1 MRFYTGAMFM
11 LVAHASYKALMF
23 LGAGSVMHGTHEE
36 TDLQRM
42 GGLIRRMPVTGWTFV
57 VGACALAGV
66 FPLAGF
72 FAKDQIL
79 EFANRTGRTWVYVL
93 GTLGALLSA
102 LYIGRL
108 LFLAFFGRP
117 RSEEAEHAHESPAV
131 MTIPLVI
138 LAAGAI
144 VAGLLLSTSAEGT
157 LARVLEPVVGSL
169 PPHEGGLPTPALLVI
184 ATAIALG
191 ALAVAWWVYASGRVE
206 WLTLRERLQ
215 PLPRAA
221 RSGWYV
227 DNAYS
232 TLFVQPGLAAARF
245 SANVFDTKVV
255 DGLVNGVGAGTRR
268 FAARCPPHPDGVRAL
283 LRARVPPRRRRRPR
297 LAGDAAVNKLLTL
310 TTFLPLLGAL
320 MVLGGGRGLKDG
332 AARWVALGVSVATF
346 IVSLVVLGR
355 FDPSSSETFQMVEI
369 ARWVPSIGL
378 SYAVGID
385 GLSIWMLLL
394 TTFLF
399 PVSILASWTITKD
412 VRRYLAAILVLETA
426 VIGTFVALDL
436 LLFFL
441 FFEALLVPM
450 YLLIGGWGGQ
460 RRIYAAIKFFLFTMA
475 GSAFLLVAILFL
487 YVQQDG
493 PRLFGYGA
501 MMDAAAGVPVTTA
514 RWLFLAFFVAFAV
527 KVPLVP
533 LHTWLP
539 DAHTEA
545 PTAGSVLLAA
555 LLLKVGTYGLIRFN
569 LMLFPEASKYFA
581 TFVGVI
587 AVIGIVYGA
596 VNALI
601 QTDIK
606 RLVAYSSVSHLG
618 FVVLGVFAFTQQGV
632 TGGVLQMVNH
642 GLATGALF
650 LLVGM
655 VYERT
660 HTRDLGSM
668 GGLASVMPWLM
679 GAFLFTVFASAGL
692 PGLNGFVGEF
702 LVIVGTFAVH
712 SWLGALAATAVVLA
726 AIYLLWSY
734 QRMAFGPVREEHR
747 SLPDVSL
754 REVVV
759 LAPVLALLLV
769 FGVAPKLLTDRID
782 PATEAVIAR
791 VAPNHQTDVGVADR
805 AIVNPSL
812 DEEAAP

>member
-1 MRFYTGAMFM
+1 M
-11 LVAHASYKALMF
+11 
-23 LGAGSVMHGTHEE
+23 
-36 TDLQRM
+36 
-42 GGLIRRMPVTGWTFV
+42 
-57 VGACALAGV
+57 
-66 FPLAGF
+66 
-72 FAKDQIL
+72 
-79 EFANRTGRTWVYVL
+79 
-93 GTLGALLSA
+93 
-102 LYIGRL
+102 
-108 LFLAFFGRP
+108 
-117 RSEEAEHAHESPAV
+117 
-131 MTIPLVI
+131 
-138 LAAGAI
+138 
-144 VAGLLLSTSAEGT
+144 
-157 LARVLEPVVGSL
+157 
-169 PPHEGGLPTPALLVI
+169 
-184 ATAIALG
+184 
-191 ALAVAWWVYASGRVE
+191 
-206 WLTLRERLQ
+206 
-215 PLPRAA
+215 
-221 RSGWYV
+221 
-227 DNAYS
+227 
-232 TLFVQPGLAAARF
+232 
-245 SANVFDTKVV
+245 
-255 DGLVNGVGAGTRR
+255 
-268 FAARCPPHPDGVRAL
+268 
-283 LRARVPPRRRRRPR
+283 
-297 LAGDAAVNKLLTL
+297 NKLLTL
-310 TTFLPLLGAL
+310 TTFLPLLGA
-320 MVLGGGRGLKDG
+320 VDGARRGPRPEGRG
-332 AARWVALGVSVATF
+332 ARWLALGASLVTF

-355 FDPSSSETFQMVEI
+355 FDPSARAPFQMVEQ
-369 ARWVPSIGL
+369 ARWVESIGL
-378 SYAVGID
+378 TYTLGVD
-385 GLSIWMLLL
+385 GVSIWMILL

-412 VRRYLAAILVLETA
+412 VRRFMAAMLVLETA

-450 YLLIGGWGGQ
+450 YLLIGGWGG
-460 RRIYAAIKFFLFTMA
+460 RRRVYAAIKFFLFTMA

-487 YVQQDG
+487 YSKGGADEL
-493 PRLFGYGA
+493 PRTTRCSTSPSGLPA
-501 MMDAAAGVPVTTA
+501 TTA

-569 LMLFPEASKYFA
+569 LVLFPEASKYFA

-587 AVIGIVYGA
+587 AVIGIIYGA

-660 HTRDLGSM
+660 HTRDLDQM

-679 GAFLFTVFASAGL
+679 GAFLFTAFASAGL

-702 LVIVGTFAVH
+702 LVIVGTFAV
-712 SWLGALAATAVVLA
+712 SNWFGALAATAVVLA

-747 SLPDVSL
+747 LLPDVSL

-759 LAPVLALLLV
+759 LAPVLALL
-769 FGVAPKLLTDRID
+769 
-782 PATEAVIAR
+782 AR
-791 VAPNHQTDVGVADR
+791 VRGGAEPADGPDR
-805 AIVNPSL
+805 SRP
-812 DEEAAP
+812 PKP

>member
-1 MRFYTGAMFM
+1 
-11 LVAHASYKALMF
+11 
-23 LGAGSVMHGTHEE
+23 
-36 TDLQRM
+36 
-42 GGLIRRMPVTGWTFV
+42 
-57 VGACALAGV
+57 
-66 FPLAGF
+66 
-72 FAKDQIL
+72 
-79 EFANRTGRTWVYVL
+79 
-93 GTLGALLSA
+93 
-102 LYIGRL
+102 
-108 LFLAFFGRP
+108 
-117 RSEEAEHAHESPAV
+117 
-131 MTIPLVI
+131 
-138 LAAGAI
+138 
-144 VAGLLLSTSAEGT
+144 
-157 LARVLEPVVGSL
+157 
-169 PPHEGGLPTPALLVI
+169 
-184 ATAIALG
+184 
-191 ALAVAWWVYASGRVE
+191 
-206 WLTLRERLQ
+206 
-215 PLPRAA
+215 
-221 RSGWYV
+221 
-227 DNAYS
+227 
-232 TLFVQPGLAAARF
+232 
-245 SANVFDTKVV
+245 
-255 DGLVNGVGAGTRR
+255 
-268 FAARCPPHPDGVRAL
+268 
-283 LRARVPPRRRRRPR
+283 
-297 LAGDAAVNKLLTL
+297 VNKLLTL

-320 MVLGGGRGLKDG
+320 MVLAGGRGLKDEV
-332 AARWVALGVSVATF
+332 ARGVALGASVATF

-355 FDPSSSETFQMVEI
+355 FDPASPEPFQMVEI

-487 YVQQDG
+487 YAQQDG

-514 RWLFLAFFVAFAV
+514 RWLFLAFFIAFAV

-587 AVIGIVYGA
+587 AVIGIIYGA

-660 HTRDLGSM
+660 HTRDLDQM
-668 GGLASVMPWLM
+668 GGLASGMPWLM
-679 GAFLFTVFASAGL
+679 GAFLFTAFASAGL

-702 LVIVGTFAVH
+702 LVIVGTFAV
-712 SWLGALAATAVVLA
+712 SNWFGALAATAVVLA

-747 SLPDVSL
+747 LLPDVSL
-754 REVVV
+754 REVAV
-759 LAPVLALLLV
+759 LAPVLALLLL

-782 PATEAVIAR
+782 PAAEAVIAR
-791 VAPNHQTDVGVADR
+791 VSPDDRRDIGVPDQAMV
-805 AIVNPSL
+805 IPPL